1 MHNDLTFFTN
11 EPERNLYDRFNKI
24 LKSHTQFF
32 DILVGY
38 FRTTGFYMMYPAMKD
53 IEKIRILV
61 GINVDRKTINLLNR
75 SYEERY
81 SLISHKEVKDLI
93 SKEVEIEMENSED
106 KKEVEDGVKVFID
119 WIKSGKLEM
128 RVYPHDLIHAKV
140 YIMRKNLEQVPD
152 QYGSVITGSSNFSAS
167 GLKNNLEF
175 NVELKDSRDVDFALE
190 KFEELWKN
198 SIDVS
203 EEYVETIN
211 KRTWLMNEITPY
223 ELYLKTIYEY
233 FKEEIN
239 DDKLVDDIEYLP
251 DGFMALQ
258 YQKDAVIQA
267 KKILEAYNGVFISD
281 VVGLGKTFISAM
293 LGQKLQGGKLVI
305 CPPVLVDYWRR
316 TLVLFGVSARVESLG
331 KMDKILEDKEMLS
344 KTKYVF
350 VDEAHRFRNKDTE
363 SYRKLHEICF
373 GKKVIL
379 ISATPQNNYATDI
392 ANQIY
397 LFQPRNNS
405 IIIPNYKDLE
415 DFFRTLENKLKP
427 LERGTKEYDEVLKS
441 NSEIIRNN
449 VLKNIMIRRTRKEIE
464 EYYEKDLKLQGLKF
478 PKVNKP
484 KKIAY
489 NFDLEVENLFNKTI
503 ESIKNLSYSRYR
515 PLTYLKEVSPDLK
528 SQLVGQ
534 FNMSGFMK
542 SLLIKR
548 LESSFFA
555 FKKTLSRFR
564 QSYEKFIDMYESGI
578 IYISKEVDVYDLI
591 DNQDD
596 YKLNRYIEDEL
607 VKSFKSSSFSEKFR
621 KDLINDL
628 EIFKSLEEDWLK
640 LKKDPKLEK
649 FLDTIGED
657 EKLINKKII
666 IFTESKETAEYLGRN
681 LEEIYENETIVFTG
695 DSSISKR
702 EEIESSFNPDF
713 SGNREEGKRILITTD
728 VLSEGINL
736 HKSNIIINY
745 DLPWNPTKVMQ
756 RVGRINRV
764 GTEHE
769 SINIYNFFP
778 TDQSNSHLSLEDNIK
793 AKIQS
798 FHDTLGDD
806 FKYLSE
812 DEEVSAHKLYEA
824 LNSELDTEEKGTSEL
839 KYLSEI
845 REIRD
850 NDKELYLKI
859 KSLPKKSNSGVGSKI
874 LGETQLITFFR
885 QGELKKFFVSNK
897 QESKELFFDDA
908 MEIMRINKENKRD
921 KKPENFYRLLE
932 ENKKALEFS
941 LEEEVLV
948 MDRQSGSR
956 NQKNVVKYLKA
967 IRNYHKFTDIE
978 SKKIKEWI
986 EIFEDGI
993 VPNKT
998 TNDIFKNIKNESD
1011 PINIYK
1017 TIKEQIPSNYMNS
1030 QDKRERDN
1038 QQESEIVLS
1047 YYLNKEDGYDC

>member
-38 FRTTGFYMMYPAMKD
+38 FRTSGFYMMYPAMEG
-53 IEKIRILV
+53 IEKIRILI
-61 GINVDRKTINLLNR
+61 GINVDRKTMDLLDKSSEE
-75 SYEERY
+75 SYNF
-81 SLISHKEVKDLI
+81 ISHKETKQLI
-93 SKEVEIEMENSED
+93 SKEIEREMEKSED
-106 KKEVEDGVKVFID
+106 KEEVESGVKIFIN
-119 WIKSGKLEM
+119 WIRSGKLEM

-140 YIMRKNLEQVPD
+140 YIMRKNLEEVPD
-152 QYGSVITGSSNFSAS
+152 QYGTVITGSSNFSAS

-190 KFEELWKN
+190 KFEDLWIN
-198 SIDVS
+198 SIDIS
-203 EEYVETIN
+203 EEYIETIN
-211 KRTWLMNEITPY
+211 KKTWITDEITPY

-239 DDKLVDDIEYLP
+239 DDRLIDDIDYLP

-267 KKILEAYNGVFISD
+267 KKILDAYNGVFISD

-331 KMDKILEDKEMLS
+331 KLDNILKDKELLD

-405 IIIPNYKDLE
+405 TIIPNYKNLE
-415 DFFRTLENKLKP
+415 DFFRVLENKLKP
-427 LERGTKEYDEVLKS
+427 LERGTKEYDKVLKS

-464 EYYEKDLKLQGLKF
+464 KYYKIDLEKQGLEF

-489 NFDLEVENLFNKTI
+489 KFDLEVEELFNKTI
-503 ESIKNLSYSRYR
+503 EAIKDLSYSRYR
-515 PLTYLKEVSPDLK
+515 PLTYLNEVSSDLK

-564 QSYEKFIDMYESGI
+564 QSYEKFIDMYKNGTV
-578 IYISKEVDVYDLI
+578 YISKDIDIYDLI
-591 DNQDD
+591 DNEDD
-596 YKLNRYIEDEL
+596 EKLNRYIDDEL
-607 VKSFKSSSFSEKFR
+607 VKSFKSSLFSGKFIEDLN
-621 KDLINDL
+621 KDLN
-628 EIFKSLEEDWLK
+628 IFKSLEEEWLK
-640 LKKDPKLEK
+640 LKEDPKLDK
-649 FLDTIGED
+649 FLITISED
-657 EKLINKKII
+657 EILMKNKII
-666 IFTESKETAEYLGRN
+666 IFTESKETAQYLAGN
-681 LEEIYENETIVFTG
+681 LESKYENQVIVFTG

-713 SGNREEGKRILITTD
+713 EDSKKDAKRILITTD
-728 VLSEGINL
+728 ILSEGINL
-736 HKSNIIINY
+736 HKSNVIINY

-764 GTEHE
+764 GTEYD
-769 SINIYNFFP
+769 SIYIYNFFP
-778 TDQSNSHLSLEDNIK
+778 TDESNNHLSLEDNIK
-793 AKIQS
+793 TKIQS

-812 DEEVSAHKLYEA
+812 DEEVSAHKLYET
-824 LNSELDTEEKGTSEL
+824 LNSDLDTEEKGTLNL

-845 REIRD
+845 RDIRD
-850 NDKELYLKI
+850 NNKDLYLKI
-859 KSLPKKSNSGVGSKI
+859 KSLPKKSNSGVESRVF
-874 LGETQLITFFR
+874 GETQLITFFR
-885 QGELKKFFVSNK
+885 QGDLKKFFISNNK
-897 QESKELFFDDA
+897 EDKELFFEDA
-908 MEIMRINKENKRD
+908 MEIMRMNNENKKD
-921 KKPENFYRLLE
+921 KKPKDFYQLLE
-932 ENKKALEFS
+932 KNKKALEFS
-941 LEEEVLV
+941 LEEEIVV

-978 SKKIKEWI
+978 SEKIKDWI
-986 EIFEDGI
+986 EIFGDGI

-998 TNDIFKNIKNESD
+998 TNDIFKDIKNESD
-1011 PINIYK
+1011 PIKIYK
-1017 TIKEQIPSNYMNS
+1017 IINEEIPSNYINS
-1030 QDKRERDN
+1030 QYKVERYK
-1038 QQESEIVLS
+1038 QEESEVVLS
-1047 YYLNKEDGYDC
+1047 YYLNEEEENDS